1 MVGKSPEVTEEQV
14 RYIEISFVELT
25 SEKLKSYNA
34 VLIMR
39 NNFFEAAESKYA
51 DIYLNSTITFFFIGT
66 YNS

>member
-39 NNFFEAAESKYA
+39 NNFFEAAEC
-51 DIYLNSTITFFFIGT
+51 FFIGT